1 MLVRNVCTKLGIIH
15 KVKST
20 IPFAFEPSMK
30 QIDVNEL
37 TPIQSKVL
45 MAIRENPLFTIKEL
59 SVYCQL
65 GATRIRELIKEL
77 KEKGEIVR
85 KGAKK
90 GGYWEVK

>member
-1 MLVRNVCTKLGIIH
+1 MLVHIVYTKLGIFH
-15 KVKST
+15 KVNST
-20 IPFAFEPSMK
+20 ISFAFEPSMK

-37 TPIQSKVL
+37 TLIQSKVL

-59 SVYCQL
+59 SFYCQL
-65 GATRIRELIKEL
+65 GTTRIRELIKEL
-77 KEKGEIVR
+77 KEKGKIVR

>member
-1 MLVRNVCTKLGIIH
+1 
-15 KVKST
+15 
-20 IPFAFEPSMK
+20 MK

-65 GATRIRELIKEL
+65 GTTRIGKVIKEL
-77 KEKGEIVR
+77 KKR
-85 KGAKK
+85 KNCT
-90 GGYWEVK
+90 

>member
-59 SVYCQL
+59 AFYCQL

-77 KEKGEIVR
+77 KEKGKIVR

-90 GGYWEVK
+90 VVIGR

>member
-1 MLVRNVCTKLGIIH
+1 MIASSRRLH
-15 KVKST
+15 KIMDSPYITFT

-59 SVYCQL
+59 ALYCQL

-77 KEKGEIVR
+77 KEKGKIVR

-90 GGYWEVK
+90 VVIGS

>member
-37 TPIQSKVL
+37 TPIQRKVL
-45 MAIRENPLFTIKEL
+45 MAIKENPLFTIKEL
-59 SVYCQL
+59 SVYSQL
-65 GATRIRELIKEL
+65 GTTRIRELIKEL
-77 KEKGEIVR
+77 KEKGKIVR

-90 GGYWEVK
+90 VVIGS

>member
-59 SVYCQL
+59 ALYCQL
-65 GATRIRELIKEL
+65 GATTIVEVIKEL
-77 KEKGEIVR
+77 KEKGKIVR